1 MGMSEEV
8 TVTVRLPVRSLAED
22 VRARHSLK
30 EEFFD
35 IRLEGDSLVLLFRKS
50 PKDQST
56 FPGSKQQETVVIARS
71 PNVATV
77 SEIRRISADKVP
89 GRIRRR
95 RSSRRNRMRTRGWQV
110 AAKIVNS
117 QGQTAVVY
125 KPFVQA
131 LFRKQL
137 TPAQQRALVA
147 DILRSNGNDPT
158 KSSIEYFLT
167 NTLEYL
173 AQVNKPEVSA

>member
-1 MGMSEEV
+1 
-8 TVTVRLPVRSLAED
+8 
-22 VRARHSLK
+22 
-30 EEFFD
+30 
-35 IRLEGDSLVLLFRKS
+35 
-50 PKDQST
+50 
-56 FPGSKQQETVVIARS
+56 
-71 PNVATV
+71 
-77 SEIRRISADKVP
+77 
-89 GRIRRR
+89 
-95 RSSRRNRMRTRGWQV
+95 MRTRGWQV

>member
-1 MGMSEEV
+1 MSEEV
-8 TVTVRLPVRSLAED
+8 TVVVRLPVRSLVED
-22 VRARHSLK
+22 VRARHSLR

-50 PKDQST
+50 PQDEGT
-56 FPGSKQQETVVIARS
+56 ALETKQRESVLLATS
-71 PNVATV
+71 SNVATV
-77 SEIRRISADKVP
+77 SEIRRIPADKVP
-89 GRIRRR
+89 RRIRRR

-117 QGQTAVVY
+117 QGQTAIVY

-131 LFRKQL
+131 LFGKQL

-147 DILRSNGNDPT
+147 DILRSNGNNPT
-158 KSSIEYFLT
+158 ESSIEYFLT